1 MVESFSKSTYTLLRT
16 FDVTKRVNND
26 LSYHLI
32 VVIMLIYTKLII
44 TKKKKLNMKTNI
56 ANRFLLDS
64 KLLSFYFIT

>member
-44 TKKKKLNMKTNI
+44 TKKKKIKYENKY
-56 ANRFLLDS
+56 S
-64 KLLSFYFIT
+64 KSIFT